1 MNYSFQS
8 RVYFI
13 SSSLFY
19 IIRNKLVEWFF
30 QSILSQKI
38 DKCKFMI
45 LSILRYICIFFV
57 RRFLEIQGIIRS
69 KYSRH
74 SRFTHSSIL
83 NIHIKYYICI
93 TLRFFLAFPRL
104 DIFPRNYYRS
114 RYQLRRN
121 ASSKI
126 LILVQRTSA
135 RADGHEKKKKI
146 GERNEGISLTE
157 ITRERKRE
165 T

>member
-1 MNYSFQS
+1 MNELFFSKS
-8 RVYFI
+8 CSNRVYFI
-13 SSSLFY
+13 SSEISWSNGSSNLY
-19 IIRNKLVEWFF
+19 YLRKLANANSWSSPFF
-30 QSILSQKI
+30 DTHLY
-38 DKCKFMI
+38 
-45 LSILRYICIFFV
+45 LLRTTI
-57 RRFLEIQGIIRS
+57 EIQEIIRS

-104 DIFPRNYYRS
+104 DIFPCNYYRS

-121 ASSKI
+121 VSSKI

-135 RADGHEKKKKI
+135 RADGHVKKKKEI

>member
-1 MNYSFQS
+1 M
-8 RVYFI
+8 VLPI
-13 SSSLFY
+13 Y
-19 IIRNKLVEWFF
+19 IISENL
-30 QSILSQKI
+30 QMQIHDPLHSSI
-38 DKCKFMI
+38 C
-45 LSILRYICIFFV
+45 ICIFFV

-135 RADGHEKKKKI
+135 RADGHVKKKKEI